1 MRMKV
6 FRAAS
11 LADAISAAR
20 ADMGSEAVI
29 LSSVRTSEGVEL
41 RAAVD
46 PERAR
51 PRFFPNRRAGDG
63 ETAEEARTGARSAPP
78 VHANGMPGIN
88 IRAALRHLLVQEG
101 ADELFAQS
109 VAAAGA
115 NLGGANPSTALAG
128 ALQAMMNFAPIPAGP
143 DRSIVLVGEAG
154 SGRSLTAGKLALT
167 AEIGGFGVELMS
179 FEAERMG
186 GRERVACAARRPL
199 EAIFSPANPAGMLT
213 EIAALRLE
221 DTRFILDA
229 PPLDLR
235 AGDPFAPAREWADAA
250 DAEMVGVLS
259 AQGHPGEMSD
269 LVDRFKE
276 AGIRRI
282 ILTRLDLSRKKAAAL
297 GAISRSRL
305 SLAQLGMGLMVPGG
319 LLPASAHRLVRILA
333 GETSE
338 PSSAR
343 GALS

>member
-20 ADMGSEAVI
+20 AEMGSEAVI
-29 LSSVRTSEGVEL
+29 LSSVRTGEGVEL

-51 PRFFPNRRAGDG
+51 PRSFPNRRASEGDAG
-63 ETAEEARTGARSAPP
+63 DAPGGPRTLPP
-78 VHANGMPGIN
+78 VHSNGMPEIN
-88 IRAALRHLLVQEG
+88 IRAALRHLLIQEG
-101 ADELFAQS
+101 ADELFARG

-115 NLGGANPSTALAG
+115 SLGGANPSTALAG
-128 ALQAMMNFAPIPAGP
+128 ALQAMVNFAPIPAAP
-143 DRSIVLVGEAG
+143 DRSIVLVGESG
-154 SGRSLTAGKLALT
+154 SGRSLTAGKLALNS
-167 AEIGGFGVELMS
+167 EIAGFGLELIC
-179 FEAERMG
+179 FEMERMG
-186 GRERVACAARRPL
+186 GRERVAGAARRPV
-199 EAIFSPANPAGMLT
+199 EAIFSPASPAEMLT

-221 DTRFILDA
+221 NTRFILDA
-229 PPLDLR
+229 PAPDLR
-235 AGDPFAPAREWADAA
+235 AGDPFGPARDWAEAA
-250 DAEMVGVLS
+250 DAEMVGVMS

-276 AGIRRI
+276 AGIRRL
-282 ILTRLDLSRKKAAAL
+282 ILTRLDLSRKRAAAL

-305 SLAQLGMGLMVPGG
+305 SLAQLGLGLVVPGG
-319 LLPASAHRLVRILA
+319 LVPASPHRLVRILA

-338 PSSAR
+338 PNSAR
-343 GALS
+343 GVSS